1 MAFNSLSDKLK
12 DILKNLKKKGKLSE
26 DDVKLCMKE
35 VKMALLEADVNFKI
49 VKDFV
54 KTVSERAVGQEV
66 LNGLNT
72 SQMVVKIVNE
82 ELTNLM
88 GSTDSEIVINR
99 KELSTIMMIGLQG
112 AGKTTTTAKLAGIYK
127 KKGKKVLLV
136 ALDVYRPAA
145 IEQLQINGKKQ
156 GVEVFSEGKEK
167 PLKIALDAM
176 DYATKKNFDIVIFD
190 TAGRLQIDEDMMN
203 ELKSIRDNINL
214 DNIILVVDSMTGQEA
229 VTVASTFD
237 EQIGIS
243 GVIFTKLDGDT
254 RGGAVLS
261 IKAVTGKPIFYIGTG
276 EKMDALEKFY
286 PDRMANRILGM
297 GDVLSLID
305 KVSENIDEEKA
316 KDITKKVVKD
326 GFDFNDYLEAMEQMN
341 KMGGFM
347 SILSMLPGMSNS
359 KMSEIEGA
367 IDEKK
372 MARISA
378 IVYSMTPKERANPK
392 LLNGSRRK
400 RIANGCGLDVSEVNR
415 FIKQFEQSSKMM
427 KNLPNMMGKKNNIFK
442 NFGLF

>member
-1 MAFNSLSDKLK
+1 MAFNSLSDKLQ
-12 DILKNLKKKGKLSE
+12 DIFKNLKKKGKLSE